1 MENRLRFKTCIKPFL
16 GTLICVLSSIMMS
29 FVKIIAKELKHIS
42 PFTICCIQ
50 FMTLSILALPRSA
63 CKIYSEEAKITKLD
77 WFFLFLRGC
86 IGATNNIIIIYSLQ
100 VSSIHFLLM
109 FWTLKVVVNNA
120 KIKALR
126 VAIISAQNSISD
138 EPRYI
143 QKVEH

>member
-86 IGATNNIIIIYSLQ
+86 IGATNNIIIISTID
-100 VSSIHFLLM
+100 V
-109 FWTLKVVVNNA
+109 
-120 KIKALR
+120 KIT
-126 VAIISAQNSISD
+126 N
-138 EPRYI
+138 Y
-143 QKVEH
+143 VES